1 MSRPEPY
8 SACWTLADHVDRA
21 ATLWPDND
29 ALVFGD
35 VRRSFEQF
43 ADATFEFARALAGL
57 GVGTGDAVGVL
68 LPIGIP
74 ALTALYGAARLGA
87 IGVPLDP
94 ALRSAQLR
102 DIVRHA
108 DITVLIAGDSDL
120 KTPDAPQLEHVVRP
134 GTDLRALAAEVPGAT
149 VRRLQRATAVGDTGL
164 IVYAPP
170 SQERGPLGAR
180 LGHEGLI
187 RSARMLGEQRFPMQP
202 GDRLFDPLP
211 FAGLGSLLP
220 FNACM
225 AVGATFVGMQAFDPV
240 EAAALLARE
249 RCTHAFPA
257 VDSVWSAIL
266 EQEPDLPELW
276 LVAVDGEPDALK
288 ATADRTPDVTQVS
301 MYGTTESGGLICLSQ
316 LDDSPELRVSSVGRP
331 FHGIQVKI
339 FDLETG
345 AELPP
350 GQTGQ
355 IAVKGW
361 TLFEGYHKDSNRHVD
376 PEGYLHTA
384 DVGSLDGTGR
394 LFLGDVAFV
403 S

>member
-21 ATLWPDND
+21 AALWPERD

-57 GVGTGDAVGVL
+57 GVGTGDTVGVL

-94 ALRSAQLR
+94 TLRSAQLR

-108 DITVLIAGDSDL
+108 DVKVLIAGDGDL
-120 KTPDAPQLEHVVRP
+120 KTPDAPLLEHVIRP
-134 GTDLRALAAEVPGAT
+134 GTDLRSLAGEVPGSA
-149 VRRLQRATAVGDTGL
+149 VRRLQRATSVGDTAL
-164 IVYAPP
+164 IMYPPP
-170 SQERGPLGAR
+170 SPDHGPRGCR

-187 RSARMLGEQRFPMQP
+187 RCARMLGEQRFPMQP
-202 GDRLFDPLP
+202 GERLFDPLP
-211 FAGLGSLLP
+211 FAGLGALLP
-220 FNACM
+220 FNACL
-225 AVGATFVGMQAFDPV
+225 AVGATFVGMKDFDAA
-240 EAAALLARE
+240 EAADILARE

-266 EQEPDLPELW
+266 DEAPDLPELW
-276 LVAVDGEPDALK
+276 LVALDGEPDTLK
-288 ATADRTPDVTQVS
+288 ATAERMPEVTQVS
-301 MYGTTESGGLICLSQ
+301 MYGTTETGGLISVGQ
-316 LDDSPELRVSSVGRP
+316 LDDPPELRLSSPGRP
-331 FHGIQVKI
+331 FGGIQVRI
-339 FDLETG
+339 LDLDTG
-345 AELPP
+345 AELPA
-350 GQTGQ
+350 GHRGR

-361 TLFEGYHKDSNRHVD
+361 SLFQGYHNDAEDHRDADGFLLSEDFGSVDS
-376 PEGYLHTA
+376 
-384 DVGSLDGTGR
+384 TGR
-394 LFLGDVAFV
+394 LFLGDVSFV